1 MSEPNLTHAIV
12 RCQAGDK
19 QSFRLIADFHGDRL
33 YGIAFLILNDR
44 GRAED
49 AAQEALIQAWR
60 HIKRFRAGAQLSPWL
75 NRILLNEIKKQGR
88 RARHPETPIEEAFQ
102 LRDSGRTP
110 EQHAIDSET
119 SAHLWNR
126 VQALPEEQRIALVL
140 RYYLGYTTPEIAQST
155 GWAQGTVRSRLS
167 RGVAALR
174 KSVDPSL
181 FAKTDGK
188 TDNR

>member
-1 MSEPNLTHAIV
+1 MIAVVLRMLRK
-12 RCQAGDK
+12 RCW
-19 QSFRLIADFHGDRL
+19 SRHG
-33 YGIAFLILNDR
+33 GISR
-44 GRAED
+44 GSGRGE
-49 AAQEALIQAWR
+49 
-60 HIKRFRAGAQLSPWL
+60 KSSPWL

-102 LRDSGRTP
+102 LRDSGRSP
-110 EQHAIDSET
+110 EQHAMDSET

-155 GWAQGTVRSRLS
+155 GWAQGAVRSRLS

-174 KSVDPSL
+174 QTVDLSS
-181 FAKTDGK
+181 FGDSDGK
-188 TDNR
+188 GDQG

>member
-19 QSFRLIADFHGDRL
+19 QSFRLIADSHGERL
-33 YGIAFLILNDR
+33 YGIAFLIINDR

-60 HIKRFRAGAQLSPWL
+60 HIKRFRAGEKLSPWL

-88 RARHPETPIEEAFQ
+88 RARHPETSIEEAFQ
-102 LRDSGRTP
+102 LRDTGRSP
-110 EQHAIDSET
+110 EQQAIDSEVST
-119 SAHLWNR
+119 HLWGR
-126 VQALPEEQRIALVL
+126 VQGLPEEQRIALVL
-140 RYYLGYTTPEIAQST
+140 RFYLGYTTPEIAQST

-174 KSVDPSL
+174 C
-181 FAKTDGK
+181 
-188 TDNR
+188 